1 VDEDNARLIEPYRTQ
16 SLQEVLVA
24 IRTAYQQV
32 VAAVEALSETDLF
45 EPCRFP
51 WREGYALWEGIAN
64 NTFAHYDEHAGMIA
78 AWLDTAG
85 ETRGETRREPLE
97 SR

>member
-1 VDEDNARLIEPYRTQ
+1 
-16 SLQEVLVA
+16 
-24 IRTAYQQV
+24 
-32 VAAVEALSETDLF
+32 VEALSETDLC
-45 EPCRFP
+45 EPGRFP

-78 AWLDTAG
+78 TWLDTAG
-85 ETRGETRREPLE
+85 ETRGETRTEPLE